1 MTFMTMSELRG
12 KKEERRRGQKISNRE
27 ERNRCGREER
37 EERGSE
43 RQLQMWGTENSLTR
57 AEKKVQIIKE
67 TQGKVLKN

>member
-12 KKEERRRGQKISNRE
+12 KKEERHRGQKSSNRE
-27 ERNRCGREER
+27 ERNRCVREER